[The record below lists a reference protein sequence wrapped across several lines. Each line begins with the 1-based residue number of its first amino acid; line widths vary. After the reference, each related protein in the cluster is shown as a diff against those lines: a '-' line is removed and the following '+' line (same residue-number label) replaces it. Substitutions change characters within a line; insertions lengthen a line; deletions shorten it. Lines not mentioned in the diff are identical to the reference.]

1 MIEVTVRLPAASHT
15 HRVSDPVIRRFSPL
29 PAKGE
34 GLWSTVVDYQRSVL
48 IQVLEGEARAG
59 EVMSWQGRQAGRL
72 PRVDVCHQG
81 KGPAGR

>member
-1 MIEVTVRLPAASHT
+1 MDRSHPCVCLPFRT

-59 EVMSWQGRQAGRL
+59 EA
-72 PRVDVCHQG
+72 P
-81 KGPAGR
+81 